1 MRPDKPNRRAI
12 IRSRGQVPCV
22 SRRVPF
28 VHMEVKGSAPLF
40 TDHLHPVGM
49 PRNGLEVIGV
59 NGDIWRG
66 AGVVEVCDPVQR
78 DIGDADLNLPRIGLK
93 ATG

>member
-1 MRPDKPNRRAI
+1 
-12 IRSRGQVPCV
+12 
-22 SRRVPF
+22 
-28 VHMEVKGSAPLF
+28 MEVKRSAALF

-49 PRNGLEVIGV
+49 SRNGLEVIGV
-59 NGDIWRG
+59 NGDIRRG
-66 AGVVEVCDPVQR
+66 ACVVKVCDPIQR